1 MDAIAVPPQVGSV
14 ALLTDGSHVRI
25 RPAVPGDWQV
35 VHDFAEA
42 LGRESVYRR
51 FFGFPRRPGKIIADA
66 VCAPVPPGAPPT
78 HGALL
83 ALVGT
88 RMVGLAEWHRVGR
101 AGEAEIAFA
110 VSDDLQGRGVAT
122 LLAEHLLDAALAVGL
137 RRLIAVTQSDNRA
150 MLDVFTALGVPTR
163 PTWDEGT
170 WLLSIDLDFGAAER
184 EALREA
190 EARREAVADDASL
203 RPVLTPRGVAVI
215 GDPAHAATRT
225 AAANLEAFPGRVVT
239 AGADS
244 SALPGDAVVDLAVI
258 TSPPPLAVTAA
269 RECARRAVKALIVT
283 ATGFDPATGRDLL
296 AVCRAA
302 GMRLIGP
309 GSLGIAHPAAGL
321 NATLSDRPIR
331 PGAAGVAVQSGGVG
345 LALLSH
351 LDRLAIGVGAFAGV
365 GDKYDVSANDL
376 LLTWERNPA
385 IEFGLLHVASFGNP
399 RKFARTARRLSKRIP
414 LLAVDP
420 EQSPAQAR
428 TAVYAQAGITTVPS
442 LGALVAAAALVAHQ
456 PAPRGARVGVLG
468 NTSGMVALAAA
479 ACAAAGL
486 EVTSSVNLAPD
497 ADSGRLSRALATAAE
512 QDACDALLVA
522 LAPTGPQAPADAL
535 GRDAVPRQAPLL
547 AVLVD
552 QPESVTLQ
560 QDGSGR
566 LIPCYNDAAIAA
578 DALAACVAAARRRAA
593 PADAPGTPPG
603 IDRATAHGIIEACL
617 SQAPRSQTPSGSTL
631 NPSQQTALLA
641 AYGIAAV
648 QNLPAAG
655 QFVAASTVTAWQDP
669 LFGPLLSCARGI
681 DPGHGTVVLAP
692 VDFRDATRTAGGVL
706 GADPGSAPGAA
717 VARLADVLTRVAALV
732 DDFAQVAAMRLTLWA
747 DEDQTLRV
755 QAHEVSVASGERV
768 NPYLRRLR
776 RAPVE

>member
-1 MDAIAVPPQVGSV
+1 V
-14 ALLTDGSHVRI
+14 A
-25 RPAVPGDWQV
+25 
-35 VHDFAEA
+35 
-42 LGRESVYRR
+42 
-51 FFGFPRRPGKIIADA
+51 
-66 VCAPVPPGAPPT
+66 
-78 HGALL
+78 
-83 ALVGT
+83 
-88 RMVGLAEWHRVGR
+88 
-101 AGEAEIAFA
+101 
-110 VSDDLQGRGVAT
+110 
-122 LLAEHLLDAALAVGL
+122 
-137 RRLIAVTQSDNRA
+137 
-150 MLDVFTALGVPTR
+150 
-163 PTWDEGT
+163 
-170 WLLSIDLDFGAAER
+170 
-184 EALREA
+184 
-190 EARREAVADDASL
+190 
-203 RPVLTPRGVAVI
+203 
-215 GDPAHAATRT
+215 
-225 AAANLEAFPGRVVT
+225 
-239 AGADS
+239 AGADG
-244 SALPGDAVVDLAVI
+244 SALPGDVILDLAVI

-269 RECARRAVKALIVT
+269 RACAQRAVRALIVT
-283 ATGFDPATGRDLL
+283 ASGFDAATGRDLL
-296 AVCRAA
+296 AVCRGA

-309 GSLGIAHPAAGL
+309 GSLGIAYPAAGL
-321 NATLSDRPIR
+321 NATLSDRPITA
-331 PGAAGVAVQSGGVG
+331 GAAGVAVQSGGVG

-351 LDRLAIGVGAFAGV
+351 LDRLRIGVGAFAGV

-385 IEFGLLHVASFGNP
+385 IKFGLLHVASFGNP
-399 RKFARTARRLSKRIP
+399 RKFARTARRLSRRVP

-512 QDACDALLVA
+512 QDAYDALIVA
-522 LAPTGPQAPADAL
+522 LAPTGPQAPADGL
-535 GRDAVPRQAPLL
+535 GHDAVPRQVPLL

-552 QPESVTLQ
+552 QPETVTLQ
-560 QDGSGR
+560 QDVSGR

-578 DALAACVAAARRRAA
+578 GALAACVAAARRRAA
-593 PADAPGTPPG
+593 PADAPGTLAG
-603 IDRATAHGIIEACL
+603 IDRATAYGIIEACL
-617 SQAPRSQTPSGSTL
+617 SQAPSGSIL

-641 AYGIAAV
+641 AYGVAAV

-692 VDFRDATRTAGGVL
+692 VGIRDATQTAAGVL
-706 GADPGSAPGAA
+706 GAAPGATPGA
-717 VARLADVLTRVAALV
+717 TVARLADVLTRVAALV
-732 DDFAQVAAMRLTLWA
+732 DDFAQVAALRLTLWA

-755 QAHEVSVASGERV
+755 QAHEVSAASGERV